1 MKKLIWIITLT
12 LLTLTAT
19 LCFVACGEDKTDL
32 PDVQSKIVLETS
44 SVTVVLGD
52 TTDLAYSEVGKVSG
66 SEEWISSSPE
76 FVSVNDKGEITG
88 LRQTETPV
96 TITLKK
102 GGLTD
107 TCKVSVVL
115 GGLLP
120 STTSSALPTENGD
133 FTLSTTVGKSIDLGM
148 AVKFNGKTYNDAEF
162 TYSVDNPSLGSVS
175 NGIFTA
181 GNTVGN
187 CEITVAGEWRGM
199 TGSELIATIK
209 VAVHNEYVVS
219 LNNGADANDITL
231 YTASAFCGQ
240 SYDNCIAMNV
250 TVKENG
256 TALSDDKVQLVYD
269 EVADFA
275 EYKDGKLYGVL
286 PGSGNVVVK
295 FTDSDGKVNTH
306 YIPLT
311 VIQPVAVYDKTVEYF
326 SAVDG
331 DLGIDY
337 SELFDTYEEGK
348 SVITAFEG
356 TRELTVKD
364 GKILGIADSA
374 KGKRETTITVYVD
387 GAGYEIS
394 LNVYTKVIK
403 TAEDLSYFK
412 MGRALKKDELTD
424 VLYVNLNTKD
434 VYRYGSDTKLGTGVS
449 ASDNSLTFN
458 GEVISV
464 FKTPGGSFY
473 EYKTFNGYYIVAND
487 IDATGYTL
495 PRANEYGSNSYS
507 SQAVIHTDW
516 CGLQGTFDG
525 NGKIISNL
533 SIGSQ
538 QGIFGNV
545 GVTALVKNV
554 AFTNVQFTGKD
565 DNTGL
570 FAGLY
575 RGKLENCYIQAEK
588 LAESKKNVGLVA
600 GALHSGAVISKCV
613 LKLDAKADA
622 NVYYGVLAGEVNMYS
637 TTNIKNISCVVISDL
652 PLIVNSVSKWSEK
665 VDGET
670 VNKVGGK
677 WVAKGEEADNSA
689 NVYEAVNV
697 TRCANVAAFNEGLQ
711 SPLVSQSDSVANTM
725 WTKIFSTLQA

>member
-1 MKKLIWIITLT
+1 MKKLIKIITLT
-12 LLTLTAT
+12 LLALTAT
-19 LCFVACGEDKTDL
+19 LCFAACGEKAPEVD
-32 PDVQSKIVLETS
+32 PSGEQSKIVFDKS

-52 TTDLAYSEVGKVSG
+52 TTDLSYSEVGTVSG

-76 FVSVNDKGEITG
+76 FVSINDKGEITG
-88 LRQTETPV
+88 LKLTETPV

-107 TCKVSVVL
+107 TCKVSVAL
-115 GGLLP
+115 NGLLP
-120 STTSSALPTENGD
+120 STTSSALPVENGV
-133 FTLSTTVGKSIDLGM
+133 FALATTVGKSIDLGM
-148 AVKFNGKTYNDAEF
+148 AVNFNGKTYDDAEF
-162 TYSVDNPSLGSVS
+162 TYTVDNPSFGSVS
-175 NGIFTA
+175 NGVFTA
-181 GNTVGN
+181 GDDVGN
-187 CEITVAGEWRGM
+187 CEITVTGKWRDI
-199 TGSELIATIK
+199 TGPELIATIK
-209 VAVHNEYVVS
+209 VTIHNEYVVS
-219 LNNGADANDITL
+219 LNDGADANDITL

-240 SYDNCIAMNV
+240 SYENCIAMDV

-256 TALSDDKVQLVYD
+256 KALPDDKVQIVYD
-269 EVADFA
+269 EVSDLV
-275 EYKDGKLYGVL
+275 EYKNGKLYGIR
-286 PGSGNVVVK
+286 PGSGNVIVK

-311 VIQPVAVYDKTVEYF
+311 VIQPVAIYDKTVEYF

-331 DLGIDY
+331 DLGIAY

-364 GKILGIADSA
+364 GRILGVTDSS

-403 TAEDLSYFK
+403 TAEDLSFFK

-464 FKTPGGSFY
+464 FKTSGGSFY

-495 PRANEYGSNSYS
+495 QRSNEYGSNSYS
-507 SQAVIHTDW
+507 SAAVIHTDW

-533 SIGSQ
+533 SVGSQ

-545 GVTALVKNV
+545 GKKGVIKNV
-554 AFTNVQFTGKD
+554 AFTDVKFTGKD

-570 FAGLY
+570 LAGVFCGEL
-575 RGKLENCYIQAEK
+575 KNCYIQSAK
-588 LAESKKNVGLVA
+588 LAEGKKNVGLVA
-600 GALHSGAVISKCV
+600 GAMHSAATISKSV
-613 LKLDAKADA
+613 FKLDAKADA
-622 NVYYGVLAGEVNMYS
+622 NLHYGVLAGEHNLYS
-637 TTNIKNISCVVISDL
+637 TGNISKIECVVISDL
-652 PLIVNSVSKWSEK
+652 PLIVN
-665 VDGET
+665 T
-670 VNKVGGK
+670 VNKWGDKVGGK

-689 NVYEAVNV
+689 NVYQAVNV
-697 TRCANVAAFNEGLQ
+697 TRCANVAAFGESLRSQ
-711 SPLVSQSDSVANTM
+711 FVTQSDSVANTM
-725 WTKIFSTLQA
+725 WNRIFSDIQI